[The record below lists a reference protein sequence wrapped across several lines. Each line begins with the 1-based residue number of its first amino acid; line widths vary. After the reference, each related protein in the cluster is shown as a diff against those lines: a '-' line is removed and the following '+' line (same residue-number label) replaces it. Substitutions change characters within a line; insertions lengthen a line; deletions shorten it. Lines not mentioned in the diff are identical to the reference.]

1 MGLARPIVAGI
12 ALVLVLDHFALLQGT
27 GPNPSDLATRSFDA
41 GTERNRADHP
51 GKGNRLLSRRLEND
65 RTNRIVAVE
74 IVGLRDAAIVY
85 RDRDG
90 RILFH
95 NDRLTSTTIAAK
107 NFDLPEV
114 TIRDRDD
121 IAVRPAPVPAPSR
134 AERSKLPVGCDPA
147 FGPLADPTLRGLTGR
162 CLTGTASA
170 QTFAAL
176 W

>member
-12 ALVLVLDHFALLQGT
+12 ALVLVLDHFALLQGA
-27 GPNPSDLATRSFDA
+27 GSNPSDSATRSFDA

-51 GKGNRLLSRRLEND
+51 GKGNRLSRRLEND

-107 NFDLPEV
+107 NFDLLEV

-121 IAVRPAPVPAPSR
+121 IAVRPAPVPAPPR